1 MKPFCR
7 YGTALALVSILA
19 LTSCATSSRVLVGT
33 ARPPISPDDVTV
45 LLQAPEKFEE
55 IAEIKASS
63 GVSLQSANE
72 KWDRAIEGL
81 MREAA
86 RVGANAI
93 VVEIPEESDA
103 GEVAVS
109 ASKPITTTGGRAP
122 ELGLGT
128 STKTAPLAQSL
139 HALAIYIPD

>member
-7 YGTALALVSILA
+7 YGTALSLVSIFA
-19 LTSCATSSRVLVGT
+19 LTSCATSSRVLLGT
-33 ARPPISPDDVTV
+33 ARPPISADDVTV
-45 LLQAPEKFEE
+45 LLQAPETFEE

-63 GVSLQSANE
+63 GVSLQSADQ

-86 RVGANAI
+86 LVGANAI
-93 VVEIPEESDA
+93 VVEIPEESNA

-109 ASKPITTTGGRAP
+109 ASKPTTTTGGRAP
-122 ELGLGT
+122 ELGLGI
-128 STKTAPLAQSL
+128 STKTAPLTQSL
-139 HALAIYIPD
+139 RALAIYIPD